1 MRAWSAHHLVEFLAG
16 VTEVD
21 DEDRAIRRA
30 VELCSESIG
39 AEVGAA
45 VVGGSLR
52 YAVGFGTAPVPTAL
66 LEELPPGIWQGELG
80 ELGPSS
86 AAVCHML
93 RREDRLIVARLG
105 GDVGPGERNL
115 LEGMARVLGLVLR
128 TLRTLSSERELRSAQ
143 QQLADERLRS
153 VQSLQ
158 SRQQLLETLLA
169 LQRAISHRAPLSE
182 ILAAATSGA
191 SKLLGRPVW
200 LYLDTGGT
208 PARPRAAGGFHL
220 YGAAGPSRMA
230 ALHAARAAVLGGRS
244 RAGAVVAPRVARGP
258 AVVAGQH
265 VTSTVHVGGT
275 VTGALAVEVGPEGSW
290 DHHDQRLLVT
300 FAEHVSMAL
309 TDARTVAAVDEAF
322 HDPLTDLPN
331 RSLFL
336 GRVEQ
341 ALAEPRSDDEGVA
354 VLFVDLDRFKTV
366 NDTLGHG
373 AGDELL
379 RKVAARL
386 SACLRRGAVAG
397 RFGGDEFA
405 VLLERVAG
413 QGDAQALAERIID
426 RLREPFS
433 LGTSTVV
440 IGASIGI
447 ALCNAQVCDAQ
458 DLLRNA
464 DLAMYKAKKEGGQ
477 GWAVFEEH
485 LYLEAKERLE
495 LEADLESAVAM
506 GQLHLEYA
514 PVVRLADE
522 VVVSARATV
531 YWDHPVRGRIGADVF
546 TPLAEETGAIVDIG
560 RWALAEGLDHLRT
573 WRARGHS
580 VSLSLQL
587 SPRQLHDP
595 GLAEQIAAE
604 LDARGIPRDALT
616 VTVNEAALHHDREG
630 LVDRI
635 RLTKALGVSLA
646 VDNFGGGI
654 LSLTCLQALPVDA
667 LRISRPLVVG
677 LGHPGGA
684 GTLARGAIELGTAL
698 GLRSIAEGVETAE
711 QLAELR
717 ATSCGYAHGP
727 YFSPPLDA
735 VGLGDLLDAIRR
747 GSPAVPGPAVLT
759 TRG

>member
-1 MRAWSAHHLVEFLAG
+1 MRPWSAHHLVEFLAS

-52 YAVGFGTAPVPTAL
+52 CAVGFGTAPVPSAL
-66 LEELPPGIWQGELG
+66 LEELPAGIWRGELG
-80 ELGPSS
+80 ELGPCG

-93 RREDRLIVARLG
+93 RREDRLIVARRGEDLG
-105 GDVGPGERNL
+105 PEERNL

-158 SRQQLLETLLA
+158 SRHRLLETLLA

-182 ILAAATSGA
+182 ILAAAASGA
-191 SKLLGRPVW
+191 SKLLERPVW
-200 LYLDTGGT
+200 LYLDTGGEPT
-208 PARPRAAGGFHL
+208 RQKAAGGFQL
-220 YGAAGPSRMA
+220 YGPAGSSRMA
-230 ALHAARAAVLGGRS
+230 ALDAARAAVLGGRP
-244 RAGAVVAPRVARGP
+244 RAGAPSALRAAKGP

-275 VTGALAVEVGPEGSW
+275 VTGALVTEVGPDGRW

-331 RSLFL
+331 RALFL

-341 ALAEPRSDDEGVA
+341 ALAEPRSGAEDVG
-354 VLFVDLDRFKTV
+354 VLFVDLDRFKAV
-366 NDTLGHG
+366 NDTLGHS

-386 SACLRRGAVAG
+386 SACLRHGAVAG

-405 VLLERVAG
+405 VLLERVTE
-413 QGDAQALAERIID
+413 GDAKALAERLID
-426 RLREPFS
+426 RLREPFA

-440 IGASIGI
+440 VGASIGI
-447 ALCNAQVCDAQ
+447 ALCRGIACDAQ
-458 DLLRNA
+458 ELLRNA
-464 DLAMYKAKKEGGQ
+464 DLAMYQAKKAGGQ
-477 GWAVFEEH
+477 GWAVFEQH
-485 LYLEAKERLE
+485 MYLEAKERLE
-495 LEADLESAVAM
+495 LEADLESAVAR
-506 GQLHLEYA
+506 GQLRLEYE
-514 PVVRLADE
+514 PIVRLADE
-522 VVVSARATV
+522 VVVAVRATV
-531 YWDHPVRGRIGADVF
+531 HWDHPRRGRMCAEVF
-546 TPLAEETGAIVDIG
+546 TPLAEETGAIIEIG
-560 RWALAEGLDHLRT
+560 RWALAEALDQLLA
-573 WRARGHS
+573 WRAGGHS
-580 VSLSLQL
+580 LTLSLEL

-595 GLAEQIAAE
+595 GLAEQIAGAF
-604 LDARGIPRDALT
+604 DARGLPPDVLT
-616 VTVNEAALHHDREG
+616 LSIDEAALRSERG
-630 LVDRI
+630 ALVERV
-635 RLTKALGVSLA
+635 RVLKALGVLLA

-654 LSLTCLQALPVDA
+654 SSLACLQELPVDA
-667 LRISRPLVVG
+667 LRIGRSLVGG
-677 LGHPGGA
+677 LGRSGGA
-684 GTLARGAIELGTAL
+684 GTLARGAVELGTAL
-698 GLRSIAEGVETAE
+698 GLRSTAEGIETAE

-717 ATSCGYAHGP
+717 AASCGYGEGP
-727 YFSPPLDA
+727 YFSSPLDA
-735 VGLGDLLDAIRR
+735 AGLGALLDATPTLCR
-747 GSPAVPGPAVLT
+747 ALPGAATVT
-759 TRG
+759 TGA